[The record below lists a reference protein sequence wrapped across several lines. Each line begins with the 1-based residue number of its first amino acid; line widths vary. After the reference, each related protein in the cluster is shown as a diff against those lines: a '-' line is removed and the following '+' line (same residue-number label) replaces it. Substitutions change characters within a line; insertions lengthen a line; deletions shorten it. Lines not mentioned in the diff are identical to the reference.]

1 MAQITVFVLTYKR
14 MTQGH
19 IKVSQGGGTEVEPKD
34 MLFPLS
40 YSHPP
45 WRISPKS
52 CFLQEAFPECQELAS
67 LFLFST
73 KGPQCLP
80 DFLSCSQL
88 GIVEG
93 ALALESEDLD
103 LWPGLT
109 SK

>member
-1 MAQITVFVLTYKR
+1 MAQITVFVLTYKG

-19 IKVSQGGGTEVEPKD
+19 IKVSQGGGTDVEPKD

-52 CFLQEAFPECQELAS
+52 CFLQEAFPERQEQAS
-67 LFLFST
+67 VFFFFTNGL
-73 KGPQCLP
+73 QCLP
-80 DFLSCSQL
+80 DFLPCAQL
-88 GIVEG
+88 AIVEG
-93 ALALESEDLD
+93 ALALESEGLD